1 MILYRWGK
9 RHGGQIEK
17 TDTSLIFTK
26 WCAGDTT
33 YKFIWKGL
41 YFYLTRYRDG
51 TSTVRQINP
60 SLYSQQFYYNGT
72 GKILQKEVQD
82 RFPNIDYSTKNFTN
96 EILKARHPE
105 IADIIDKY
113 SDYFSYGYNPIIRT
127 FKGKNVE
134 ELIRKKVK
142 GKKLRKMCYE
152 NPFLYILYSHYW
164 RAGLRNLDVLQ
175 KSLAKITFINDP
187 LVLNASYKRYYAMYP
202 KFIAD
207 WYHRG
212 DVIYMLEG
220 LGWPQIE
227 ARNEKELHDELVRRL
242 RIQGYKKDIKLEYE
256 HSFSVDYK
264 DYEVEMPQISD
275 EVINYGSIFNNCVAS
290 YIPKLNKRHNIIS
303 LKRNGQ
309 YRGCIEVKNGKII
322 QASGYNNKP
331 LERDDK
337 IALEK
342 IKKDLPILERR

>member
-1 MILYRWGK
+1 MILYKWGK
-9 RHGGQIEK
+9 RYGGQIEK
-17 TDTSLIFTK
+17 TNTSLIFTK
-26 WCAGDTT
+26 WCAGNTT

-51 TSTVRQINP
+51 ISTVRQINP
-60 SLYSQQFYYNGT
+60 RLYSQQFYHKKET
-72 GKILQKEVQD
+72 EKILQKEVQE
-82 RFPNIDYSTKNFTN
+82 RFPNIDHVSARSFNT

-152 NPFLYILYSHYW
+152 NPFLYVLYSHYW

-202 KFIAD
+202 KFITD
-207 WYHRG
+207 WYHRR
-212 DVIYMLEG
+212 DVIYMLEEQE
-220 LGWPQIE
+220 WPQIE
-227 ARNEKELHDELVRRL
+227 AKNEKELHDELVRRL
-242 RIQGYKKDIKLEYE
+242 KTRGQGVKLEYK
-256 HSFSVDYK
+256 HDFSIDYK
-264 DYEVEMPQISD
+264 DYEIEMPQVGD

-290 YIPKLNKRHNIIS
+290 YILRLNKNHNIIS

-309 YRGCIEVKNGKII
+309 YRACIEIQNGKII

-331 LERDDK
+331 LEGDDAK
-337 IALEK
+337 AVKRISEA
-342 IKKDLPILERR
+342 